1 MSSQASDGD
10 PSVAQEYR
18 LFYRGDSYIL
28 LYTYQEPD
36 RCLTK
41 SQIRDRTNPCPV
53 QFHISLAPSLPLS
66 LPPDELHDVLGCCEQ
81 ACDVSRLRTC
91 PSHSFLCA
99 Q

>member
-41 SQIRDRTNPCPV
+41 N
-53 QFHISLAPSLPLS
+53 S